1 MSFDQLHANLL
12 IFVKTRAP
20 SSGCSTRDVCSSK
33 AQWLR
38 AFVACKFKQQSQANN
53 DFSIYHVAS
62 VLQMFRVEN
71 DIVGATASKALSC
84 CAFSNKCDLAK
95 LDI

>member
-20 SSGCSTRDVCSSK
+20 SSVCTTRDVCSSK

-38 AFVACKFKQQSQANN
+38 AFAACKFKQQSQANN
-53 DFSIYHVAS
+53 DFGICHAAS
-62 VLQMFRVEN
+62 VLQMFRVESC
-71 DIVGATASKALSC
+71 IVGATA
-84 CAFSNKCDLAK
+84 
-95 LDI
+95 